1 MSKILGMNCPHCKR
15 RAQVRTSLEVTPTMR
30 EVYFICSSI
39 TCGHSWV
46 GVLEAVRTI
55 APAGLPNPLID
66 LPVMKRPEVEQVFDK
81 LNPSNQRSIFDET
94 A

>member
-1 MSKILGMNCPHCKR
+1 MSKVLGMNCPHCR
-15 RAQVRTSLEVTPTMR
+15 ARAQVRTSYEVTPTMR

-46 GVLEAVRTI
+46 GTLEAVRTI

-66 LPVMKRPEVEQVFDK
+66 LPVMKRPEVERVFDK
-81 LNPSNQRSIFDET
+81 LNPTKQRSFFDEN